1 MLNVVAPFNIE
12 PGGFEA
18 LVVEAGLA
26 EAEVNEP
33 DVTKLVEHQVFRL
46 QISEDHV
53 VLGSTL

>member
-1 MLNVVAPFNIE
+1 MSTFNIE
-12 PGGFEA
+12 PGGFET

-33 DVTKLVEHQVFRL
+33 DMTKLVEHQVFRL